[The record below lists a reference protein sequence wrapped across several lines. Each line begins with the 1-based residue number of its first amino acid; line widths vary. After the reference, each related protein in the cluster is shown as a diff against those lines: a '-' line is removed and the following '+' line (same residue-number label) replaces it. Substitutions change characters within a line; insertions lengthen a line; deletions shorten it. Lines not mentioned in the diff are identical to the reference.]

1 MVATRQIT
9 DLNALTV
16 PAADDVLLIVD
27 RLSATSTE
35 AKQITWANVQEA
47 IQDLVSVLLTD
58 SSSISFVYDDANG
71 TLTASVNPNT
81 TVQQSIYL
89 QNGATISTRQGANF
103 VPGNGIAVSVDDNS
117 VDQRADITVTN
128 QGVVGVAN
136 NSVSGTSE
144 ALSSSTTTAAD
155 GSKTV
160 NLKPI
165 KAGSSKVTATSSDG
179 GLSLSIDVDPS
190 QININDLSTSTPLG
204 VSTGGTGANN
214 AAVGR
219 NNLGAAKLG
228 ANSDISSLSGLT
240 TALSITQGGTGA
252 NTADGALA
260 NLQGLN
266 NVAGV
271 GAIGEQV
278 VYQGA
283 ALVSG
288 QYRAEFKGVKPTST
302 NYITVAT
309 DGSDIALGANPNN
322 IFDGISGLRNA
333 NGARI
338 ANVGAPV
345 NQNDVATRA
354 YVDAQTTGL
363 DLKASVVVATTGNLA
378 SAYNNSG
385 QTLTANS
392 NGAAVIDG
400 VTLSLNDRVLVKDQ
414 TTQTE
419 NGIYTATTLGD
430 GSNPFVLTRA
440 DDFNTSAEA
449 DAGAHTYV
457 EAVKANTGKSFVQT
471 TRNVTLDAT
480 NIVFSVFGDVA
491 IGTNSLANNK
501 LEQVAQAT
509 FKGRIAGGGTGDV
522 TDMSADQ
529 AITALNAA
537 SSSTINSARLSLPA
551 TADTNARVGVYKN
564 SDASPVGTRRAVR
577 FIEGANVTLTV
588 NDDPTNEEV
597 EVTVQANVSA
607 AGVSLGLAIALG

>member
-1 MVATRQIT
+1 MVATRNIT
-9 DLNALTV
+9 DLNTLVT
-16 PAADDVLLIVD
+16 PAADDIMLIVD

-35 AKQITWANVQEA
+35 AKQITWASVQEA
-47 IQDLVSVLLTD
+47 IQDICGAISTD
-58 SSSISFVYDDANG
+58 SASVNFTYDDAAG
-71 TLTASVNPNT
+71 TLTAVVIANSTN
-81 TVQQSIYL
+81 QKSIYSKNAL
-89 QNGATISTRQGANF
+89 QIASRQEANF
-103 VPGNGIAVSVDDNS
+103 VNGTGIDADVQDNS
-117 VDQRADITVTN
+117 GDDRADITITNTGLVTATSN
-128 QGVVGVAN
+128 TVP
-136 NSVSGTSE
+136 GTS
-144 ALSSSTTTAAD
+144 LSLTSSISTATD
-155 GSKTV
+155 GSKTL

-165 KAGSSKVTATSSDG
+165 KAGSSKLTATSTDG
-179 GLSLSIDVDPS
+179 GLSVSLDIDPS
-190 QININDLSTSTPLG
+190 QIDINTLDTTNPLA
-204 VSTGGTGANN
+204 VSVGGTGSNN
-214 AAVGR
+214 AAVAR

-228 ANSDISSLSGLT
+228 SNSDISSLSGLT
-240 TALSITQGGTGA
+240 TPLSVSQGGTGA

-288 QYRAEFKGVKPTST
+288 VYRAEFKGIKPTST

-338 ANVGAPV
+338 ANVGSPV
-345 NQNDVATRA
+345 NQNDVASKA

-363 DLKASVVVATTGNLA
+363 DLKASVAVATTANLA
-378 SAYNNSG
+378 TTNDNTA

-392 NGAAVIDG
+392 NGAIAIDG

-430 GSNPFVLTRA
+430 GSTAFVLTRA
-440 DDFNTSAEA
+440 ADFNTSAEA

-457 EAVKANTGKSFVQT
+457 EAGTANTGKSFVQT
-471 TRNVTLDAT
+471 TRNVTLDAS

-491 IGTNSLANNK
+491 IGTNSIANNK
-501 LEQVAQAT
+501 LEQVGQAT

-522 TDMSADQ
+522 TDMTADQ

-537 SSSTINSARLSLPA
+537 TSSTLDAARLSLPA
-551 TADTNARVGVYKN
+551 TADTNARVQVFKN
-564 SDASPVGTRRAVR
+564 TDVSPTGTRRAVR
-577 FIEGANVTLTV
+577 FIEGNNITLTV
-588 NDDPTNEEV
+588 NDDSANEEV
-597 EVTVQANVSA
+597 EVTIQANVQA

>member
-1 MVATRQIT
+1 MVATRNIT
-9 DLNALTV
+9 SLNALTT
-16 PAADDVLLIVD
+16 PQADDLLLIID
-27 RLSATSTE
+27 RLSSTSTE
-35 AKQITWANVQEA
+35 AKSITWANVQEA
-47 IQDLVSVLLTD
+47 IQDIVGALAVDTT
-58 SSSISFVYDDANG
+58 SINFTYDDANG
-71 TLTASVNPNT
+71 QLTAAVIDNT
-81 TVQQSIYL
+81 STQKSIYSE
-89 QNGATISTRQGANF
+89 NGTQQSTRQEANLIE
-103 VPGNGIAVSVDDNS
+103 GTGININVVDNS
-117 VDQRADITVTN
+117 GDDRADITVIN
-128 QGVVGVAN
+128 QGLVTATN

-144 ALSSSTTTAAD
+144 ALSNSITTASD
-155 GSKTV
+155 GSKTL
-160 NLKPI
+160 NLRAL
-165 KAGSSKVTATSSDG
+165 KAGSTQLTITSTDSG
-179 GLSLSIDVDPS
+179 QSITFDIDPS
-190 QININDLSTSTPLG
+190 QIDINSLDTTNPLAIS
-204 VSTGGTGANN
+204 VGGTGANS
-214 AAVGR
+214 AAVAR

-228 ANSDISSLSGLT
+228 SNSDISSLSGLT
-240 TALSITQGGTGA
+240 TPLSVSQGGTGA

-288 QYRAEFKGVKPTST
+288 VYRAEFKGIKPTST

-322 IFDGISGLRNA
+322 IFDGISGLRTA

-338 ANVGAPV
+338 SNVGAPI
-345 NQNDVATRA
+345 NQNDVASKA

-378 SAYNNSG
+378 ATYNNTA

-392 NGAAVIDG
+392 NGAIAIDG
-400 VTLSLNDRVLVKDQ
+400 VTLNLNDRVLVKDQ

-430 GSNPFVLTRA
+430 GSTAFVLTRA

-457 EAVKANTGKSFVQT
+457 EAGTVNTGKSFVQT
-471 TRNVTLDAT
+471 TRNVTLDAS

-491 IGTNSLANNK
+491 IGTNSIANNK
-501 LEQVAQAT
+501 LEQVGEAT

-522 TDMSADQ
+522 TDMTADQ
-529 AITALNAA
+529 AISALNAA
-537 SSSTINSARLSLPA
+537 TSSTINAARLSMPA
-551 TADTNARVGVYKN
+551 SADTNARVQVFKN
-564 SDASPVGTRRAVR
+564 SDSSPTGTRRAVR
-577 FIEGANVTLTV
+577 FIEGANTTITI
-588 NDDPTNEEV
+588 NDDASNEEV
-597 EVTVQANVSA
+597 EVTIQANVSA